1 VICLVDV
8 IKKLEDYTPE
18 ELENLLR
25 GIRAKQLANKSL
37 TPEEKLLWT
46 EYQERVNTIEEQEK
60 LEELKAKQ
68 ESEEAKQEEQLQEF
82 DELPE
87 EEKLSAEVEGT
98 YLKESP
104 NVLYEFLAK
113 RKMEKVSSKAKKKG
127 GAIIEKA
134 YLDSSIELIW
144 VKQPKTYVEF
154 VRVDENN
161 EKVRSIA
168 RVTKTKHRLKGS
180 SVPVHI
186 AIEGVSENVNLLE
199 GVNTSLSAQH
209 INQMNMLWYQS
220 GFFDALDAKEQQKK
234 KLDLASAGLILTLI
248 MLAVLIYL
256 AWQQYQLFD
265 LVSNLAPQAV
275 AAATGG
281 A

>member
-1 VICLVDV
+1 
-8 IKKLEDYTPE
+8 
-18 ELENLLR
+18 
-25 GIRAKQLANKSL
+25 
-37 TPEEKLLWT
+37 
-46 EYQERVNTIEEQEK
+46 

-144 VKQPKTYVEF
+144 VKHPKTYVEF